1 MEKEFEDTFIN
12 FMNEVTEAAIKEG
25 KRRIKNKVLNNNIKC
40 VENLKTEIHK
50 ILENKDLFE
59 NDDLKTW
66 TGITALLIQ
75 SLNGTFSKLM
85 HQQMM
90 EKLEKLKDGE

>member
-1 MEKEFEDTFIN
+1 MEKEFEDTFMNFIN
-12 FMNEVTEAAIKEG
+12 ELAEASIKEG
-25 KRRIKNKVLNNNIKC
+25 KRRIKNKVLLNNIKC

-50 ILENKDLFE
+50 ILKNKDLFE
-59 NDDLKTW
+59 NDDFKTW

-90 EKLEKLKDGE
+90 EKLKDGE